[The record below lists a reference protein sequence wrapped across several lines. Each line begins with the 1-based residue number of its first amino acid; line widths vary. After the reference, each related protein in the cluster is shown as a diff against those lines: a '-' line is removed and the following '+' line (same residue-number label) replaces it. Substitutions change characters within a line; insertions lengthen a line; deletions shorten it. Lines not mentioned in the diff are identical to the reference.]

1 MKDNWQWLKLVTAF
15 LFLLVALILH
25 FSGEQAKIFLIL
37 KYLFVFL
44 GVFYVVSF
52 LVFRWFLRKLGEEGE
67 DGGK

>member
-1 MKDNWQWLKLVTAF
+1 MKDNWQWLKLVAAS

-25 FSGEQAKIFLIL
+25 FSGEQGKIFLLL

-52 LVFRWFLRKLGEEGE
+52 FVFRWFLRKFGEEGE